1 MKKVKSVLRHLFVP
15 GHHNNHHSG
24 ALSHFALT
32 AYLVVMVASFVTLR
46 NISMQTNNVL
56 GFATD
61 ISPSRVIELTNNQ
74 RQSSGLS
81 TLTYNNQLAVAA
93 AAKAQD
99 MIAKGYWAHFGP
111 SGETPWGFILS
122 SGYQYEY
129 AGENLAKNF
138 MDSGSVVNAW
148 MASETHRAN
157 ILNNNY
163 KEIGVAIL
171 NGNLSGEDTTLVV
184 QMFGSKSQ
192 IAGENTNSIQPEL
205 TTAPIE
211 QVTMIPVRGRTLPT
225 QSQKPK
231 TNLQAVIPSTTPV
244 LTERI
249 SLTPVTNSPQENT
262 SPYINLL
269 PAFRLIS
276 AIAIGF
282 LIVIFAIDLYHIS
295 RTQFHK
301 HRGKHMAH
309 IIFLI
314 AILIGIYFL
323 GRGAIL

>member
-1 MKKVKSVLRHLFVP
+1 VI
-15 GHHNNHHSG
+15 
-24 ALSHFALT
+24 A
-32 AYLVVMVASFVTLR
+32 VASFVVLR
-46 NISMQTNNVL
+46 NISTQTNNVL

-61 ISPSRVIELTNNQ
+61 ISPSRVIELTNDQ
-74 RQSSGLS
+74 RQSSGLG
-81 TLTYNNQLAVAA
+81 TLTYNDRLAVAA

-99 MIAKGYWAHFGP
+99 MMAKGYWAHFGP

-138 MDSGSVVNAW
+138 MDSGAVVNAW
-148 MASETHRAN
+148 MASESHRAN

-171 NGNLSGEDTTLVV
+171 NGNLAGEDTTLVV

-192 IAGENTNSIQPEL
+192 IAGESTESTQPEV

-211 QVTMIPVRGRTLPT
+211 EVTMIPVRGRTLPT

-231 TNLQAVIPSTTPV
+231 TNLQAVNPSATPV
-244 LTERI
+244 LTEKVI
-249 SLTPVTNSPQENT
+249 LTPSTNSLPEMT
-262 SPYINLL
+262 SPSINLL

-309 IIFLI
+309 IIFLV

>member
-32 AYLVVMVASFVTLR
+32 AYLVVAVVSFVTLR
-46 NISMQTNNVL
+46 NISIQTDNVL

-61 ISPSRVIELTNNQ
+61 ISPSRVVELTNNQ
-74 RQSSGLS
+74 RQSSGLG
-81 TLTYNNQLAVAA
+81 TLTYNDQLAVAA

-157 ILNNNY
+157 ILNSNY

-192 IAGENTNSIQPEL
+192 IAGESTDSIQPE
-205 TTAPIE
+205 TSAAPIE

-225 QSQKPK
+225 QYQKQK
-231 TNLQAVIPSTTPV
+231 TNLQAVNPSIAPV
-244 LTERI
+244 LTEQI
-249 SLTPVTNSPQENT
+249 NLTPVTDSPQENT